1 MGTLS
6 EHRKSQI
13 REGARLFRAK
23 QEAKG
28 LRQIVLWLTHRQAI
42 AVRAWLRKGGDV
54 SVFSAK
60 DEEDR

>member
-6 EHRKSQI
+6 EYRKSQI

-28 LRQIVLWLTHRQAI
+28 LRQIVLWLTNAQAR
-42 AVRAWLRKGGDV
+42 AVRAWVKRGGDV
-54 SVFSAK
+54 AELSAK
-60 DEEDR
+60 EEDR